1 MEKQFK
7 KVKTHGLPRQVIE
20 EQRSYQNMQCVII
33 KKSKFFRKQEAS
45 GLLSKLRTS
54 ILLSN
59 APILRDVLFQEVLET
74 AFKIDKM
81 VNKSLLTGDNL
92 MPEKHLK

>member
-7 KVKTHGLPRQVIE
+7 KVKTHDLPRQVTE

-45 GLLSKLRTS
+45 GLLSNLRTS

-59 APILRDVLFQEVLET
+59 APILRDVLF
-74 AFKIDKM
+74 
-81 VNKSLLTGDNL
+81 
-92 MPEKHLK
+92 